1 MSAGLYSFLQA
12 LEQNPLTCLF
22 QLPEATH
29 VSWLVAG
36 SIRLQR
42 QQSCRFRPH
51 IFRDSDSLSF
61 TWKDPCDYIR
71 PARIISLSG
80 VQVISNLNSLCHV
93 RYPVHRLHGLGC
105 GHLGKLFCPPLVGR
119 EAVFLVPVYPQEH
132 LRIQNANLG
141 FQVIMKMC
149 LSK

>member
-36 SIRLQR
+36 SICLQS
-42 QQSCRFRPH
+42 QQSCHFHHH
-51 IFRDSDSLSF
+51 IFCDSDSLSF

-71 PARIISLSG
+71 PIRIISLSG
-80 VQVISNLNSLCHV
+80 GLVISSVNSLCHV
-93 RYPVHRLHGLGC
+93 RYPVHRLQRLGC

-119 EAVFLVPVYPQEH
+119 ETVLLMPVYSQEH
-132 LRIQNANLG
+132 LRIQNSNLG
-141 FQVIMKMC
+141 F
-149 LSK
+149 